1 MNLNAPLHCTS
12 NPPPPYPSSTPFP
25 TAAPLEAQVEG
36 KVDSLKRRF
45 AQSGVQLPLEHLG
58 GVGMGHVGGGARGG
72 GRMYRLGAST
82 LELSVRG
89 GSLVVRV
96 AEGYCDFLEYL
107 SKASL

>member
-1 MNLNAPLHCTS
+1 MRPPSLPLAS
-12 NPPPPYPSSTPFP
+12 DLPYES
-25 TAAPLEAQVEG
+25 ALVG
-36 KVDSLKRRF
+36 CRKVDSLKRRF

>member
-1 MNLNAPLHCTS
+1 
-12 NPPPPYPSSTPFP
+12 
-25 TAAPLEAQVEG
+25 
-36 KVDSLKRRF
+36 
-45 AQSGVQLPLEHLG
+45 
-58 GVGMGHVGGGARGG
+58 MGHVGGGARGG